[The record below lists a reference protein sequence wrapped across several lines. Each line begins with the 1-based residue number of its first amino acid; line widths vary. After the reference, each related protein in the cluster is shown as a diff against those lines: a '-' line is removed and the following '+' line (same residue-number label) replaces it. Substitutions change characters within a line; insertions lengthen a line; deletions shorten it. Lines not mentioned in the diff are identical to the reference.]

1 MRPQLPSNGSEPAQQ
16 QSLRRAIPTILFN
29 CYRIF
34 ASNLRT
40 FQFSCRP
47 IEPTTFGECYM
58 DAIINSFTRALP
70 AIPSD
75 KSPLKSIALF
85 CSAGLFVAF
94 LFIICGVDLGFEF
107 F

>member
-1 MRPQLPSNGSEPAQQ
+1 MRPQLPSNGSEPALQ
-16 QSLRRAIPTILFN
+16 QSLRQAIPTILFN
-29 CYRIF
+29 CYGIS

-40 FQFSCRP
+40 FQFSYCP
-47 IEPTTFGECYM
+47 IEPTKFGECYM
-58 DAIINSFTRALP
+58 DAITNSFTRALP
-70 AIPSD
+70 AISSD

-85 CSAGLFVAF
+85 CSAGLFVTF